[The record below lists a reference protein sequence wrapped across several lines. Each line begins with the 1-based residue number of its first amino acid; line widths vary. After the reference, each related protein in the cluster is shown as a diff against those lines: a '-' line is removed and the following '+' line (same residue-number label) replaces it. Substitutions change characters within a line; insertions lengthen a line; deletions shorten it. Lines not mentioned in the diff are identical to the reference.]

1 MCTKETTNNNY
12 KKHQKVNKKIKNYLI
27 IILIIIIIMI
37 IIITI
42 KINNSTNR
50 ASPERDGDGVLN
62 KVLYGGAPPRGST
75 SYPFTYH
82 F

>member
-1 MCTKETTNNNY
+1 MTIQRLLLTIIKSI
-12 KKHQKVNKKIKNYLI
+12 KKLIKKIKNYLI
-27 IILIIIIIMI
+27 IIIIIIII
-37 IIITI
+37 
-42 KINNSTNR
+42 INNSTNR

-62 KVLYGGAPPRGST
+62 NVLYGGAPPRGST

>member
-1 MCTKETTNNNY
+1 MTIQRLLITIIKSI
-12 KKHQKVNKKIKNYLI
+12 KKLIKKIKNYLM
-27 IILIIIIIMI
+27 IIIIIII

-42 KINNSTNR
+42 IINNSTNR

-62 KVLYGGAPPRGST
+62 KVLYGGAPLRGST
-75 SYPFTYH
+75 SYPFKYH

>member
-1 MCTKETTNNNY
+1 MTIQRLLLTIIKSI
-12 KKHQKVNKKIKNYLI
+12 KKLIKKIKNYLI
-27 IILIIIIIMI
+27 IIIIIIII
-37 IIITI
+37 
-42 KINNSTNR
+42 INNSTNR

>member
-1 MCTKETTNNNY
+1 MTIQRLLITITKSI
-12 KKHQKVNKKIKNYLI
+12 KKLIKKIKNYLI
-27 IILIIIIIMI
+27 IIIIIIII
-37 IIITI
+37 I
-42 KINNSTNR
+42 INNSTNR

>member
-1 MCTKETTNNNY
+1 MTIQRPLITIIKSI
-12 KKHQKVNKKIKNYLI
+12 KKLIKKIKNYLI
-27 IILIIIIIMI
+27 IILIIIII
-37 IIITI
+37 IITI
-42 KINNSTNR
+42 IINNSTNR

>member
-1 MCTKETTNNNY
+1 MTIQRLLITIIKSI
-12 KKHQKVNKKIKNYLI
+12 KKLITKIKNYLI
-27 IILIIIIIMI
+27 IIIIIII
-37 IIITI
+37 
-42 KINNSTNR
+42 INNSTNR

-62 KVLYGGAPPRGST
+62 NVLYGGATPRGST

>member
-1 MCTKETTNNNY
+1 MTIQRPLITIIKII
-12 KKHQKVNKKIKNYLI
+12 KKLIKKIKNYLI
-27 IILIIIIIMI
+27 IIII

-42 KINNSTNR
+42 IINNSTNR